1 MPPRRRR
8 RKKQEI
14 SDHLTGY
21 FNPRLRE
28 GGDLFTLI
36 FIFSQIYFNP
46 RLREGGDNISIFIIK
61 LLSNFNPRLRE
72 GGDEKWAWLESLSIT
87 ISIHAS
93 VKEAT
98 NPRRMHD
105 LYRLNFNPRLREGG
119 DRIILDF
126 YLSIEISIHASVKEA
141 TQSSDK

>member
-72 GGDEKWAWLESLSIT
+72 GGDDSGSQQSRAFL

-98 NPRRMHD
+98 FSSGMD
-105 LYRLNFNPRLREGG
+105 GV
-119 DRIILDF
+119 
-126 YLSIEISIHASVKEA
+126 LSLF
-141 TQSSDK
+141 QSTPP